1 VKDKNEGKWYGAKK
15 IEDHY
20 VLFGE
25 PGTAYLQ
32 HLILE
37 RGTGS
42 VIADGLFN
50 AMQEM
55 GIAEKSKQ

>member
-25 PGTAYLQ
+25 S
-32 HLILE
+32 
-37 RGTGS
+37 GS
-42 VIADGLFN
+42 AIADGLFN